1 MRPVEP
7 TFCGNAPILL
17 EVASRVGTNSRVV
30 KAGSESAWRTL
41 KEFEVFSHSAFVIL
55 YHPIISD
62 SGVTSPIIFRVEV
75 AKPLSHQNS
84 GISLYRAEIVLRIV

>member
-1 MRPVEP
+1 MCPVEP

-30 KAGSESAWRTL
+30 TAGSDSAWRAL
-41 KEFEVFSHSAFVIL
+41 KEFEVFSHSAYVIL

-62 SGVTSPIIFRVEV
+62 SGVTSPIILTEV
-75 AKPLSHQNS
+75 AKPLSHQNL